1 MKTKIVQISHRLAIY
16 VTMILVMLLNVQLA
30 NADINSVDT
39 VDFSTLEGG
48 KLLVKVGLK
57 QNLQNTPA
65 GFTVN
70 NPPRV
75 ALDLANTAN
84 GLGKNTVNVNQGPL
98 RSINVVQ
105 AGDRTRLV
113 LNLAKPA
120 QYETRIDGN
129 ALFITLQDSDSQSTS
144 NVTPRFAEAA
154 AGNGK
159 HSIKDIDFRRGAGG
173 EGRVIATL
181 SDSSTGIDIRKQ
193 GNGLSVD
200 FMGTDI
206 AHSLQR
212 RLDVTDFGTPV
223 QFVETVGRGNN
234 VKMTITPKGDYEY
247 SAYQADN
254 QFIIEV
260 RAKVDETAGKVA
272 GSKPKYVGEKLSL
285 NFQNVEVRSVLQVIA
300 DFTGKNIIT
309 SDTVTGNLTLR
320 LKDVPWDQAL
330 DIILQSK
337 GLDKRE
343 NGNVIWVAPKD
354 ELLAK
359 EENELKS
366 RQNMEALE
374 PLVVRQYQLN
384 YKKAD
389 QASRVLLGLP
399 PLAGDNGEDVSCS
412 AQAQGVK
419 ADKVV
424 TTATPVT
431 TTAIA
436 NPNRILSARG
446 SATSESQTNTLIV
459 NDIPSK
465 QAEVAEMLKL
475 IDTPAKQVMIEA
487 RVVVANDTFS
497 RQLGARFGVQQGA
510 LAGNRI
516 GYGSTAANASSTT
529 TSGATGT
536 APFNVDL
543 PAADVGNG
551 TPATFGLSLFN
562 LGSGALLSLELSAL
576 EADNRGKIISSPRI
590 ITANQKPA
598 VILQGVQIPNVTPG
612 TSTSPATVTFK
623 DAFLCLLVNPQILNN
638 DSVIL
643 TVEVQ
648 KDAQGTAVNLGS
660 GGVAYPIDTKR
671 VKTQIRINNGETAV
685 LGGIYEQQ
693 TINNVS
699 RVPFFGEIPVLG
711 NLFKTTNKQNIKTEL
726 LVFLTPRIV
735 KEDLSFK

>member
-1 MKTKIVQISHRLAIY
+1 MKNNIVQITYRLAVYIA
-16 VTMILVMLLNVQLA
+16 VMLGMIANIPLA
-30 NADINSVDT
+30 SAEANSVDT

-48 KLLVKVGLK
+48 KVLVKIGLK
-57 QNLQNTPA
+57 QNLQNSPA
-65 GFTVN
+65 GFSVN

-98 RSINVVQ
+98 KSINVVQ

-113 LNLAKPA
+113 LNLLKPA
-120 QYETRIDGN
+120 QYETRIDGS
-129 ALFITLQDSDSQSTS
+129 ALLITLQESDTKTTS
-144 NVTPRFAEAA
+144 NTTPRFAEAS
-154 AGNGK
+154 AGVGK

-173 EGRVIATL
+173 EGRIIATL
-181 SDSSTGIDIRKQ
+181 SDTSTGIDIRKQ
-193 GNGLSVD
+193 GKSLAID
-200 FMGTDI
+200 FLNTDI
-206 AHSLQR
+206 AKSLQR

-223 QFVETVGRGNN
+223 QFVETEGRGSN
-234 VKMTITPKGDYEY
+234 VKMSIEPKGEYEY

-260 RAKVDETAGKVA
+260 RAKLEDATGKA
-272 GSKPKYVGEKLSL
+272 IGSKPKYIGEKLSL

-354 ELLAK
+354 ELIAK
-359 EENELKS
+359 EKTELES
-366 RQNMEALE
+366 RQSMQSLE

-399 PLAGDNGEDVSCS
+399 PLPGDNGEDVSCS
-412 AQAQGVK
+412 AQAAGVK
-419 ADKVV
+419 ADKPSTIAPIAQ
-424 TTATPVT
+424 TTAS
-431 TTAIA
+431 A
-436 NPNRILSARG
+436 NPNRILSTRG
-446 SATSESQTNTLIV
+446 SATSEAQTNTLIV

-465 QAEVAEMLKL
+465 QAEVAEMLKM
-475 IDTPAKQVMIEA
+475 IDIPAKQVMIEA

-497 RQLGARFGVQQGA
+497 RQLGARFGVQQGI

-516 GYGSTAANASSTT
+516 GYGSTAANASLPT

-536 APFNVDL
+536 APFNVNL
-543 PAADVGNG
+543 PATDTGFGNPG
-551 TPATFGLSLFN
+551 TLGISLLN

-598 VILQGVQIPNVTPG
+598 VILQGIQIPNVTPG
-612 TSTSPATVTFK
+612 TSTAPATVTFK

-648 KDAQGTAVNLGS
+648 KDAQGQAINLGN
-660 GGVAYPIDTKR
+660 GGIAYPIDTKR

-699 RVPFFGEIPVLG
+699 KIPLLGDLPLLG
-711 NLFKTTNKQNIKTEL
+711 NLFKTSNKQNNKTEL